1 MVETKKSKPVSDF
14 ETQLSELIPLLT
26 QDQLQAACDLLR
38 LLTGDTDVDCVK
50 KGGAV

>member
-1 MVETKKSKPVSDF
+1 MVESKPVSDF

-26 QDQLQAACDLLR
+26 QDQLQAACGLLR
-38 LLTGDTDVDCVK
+38 LLTGDTDVDCLRE